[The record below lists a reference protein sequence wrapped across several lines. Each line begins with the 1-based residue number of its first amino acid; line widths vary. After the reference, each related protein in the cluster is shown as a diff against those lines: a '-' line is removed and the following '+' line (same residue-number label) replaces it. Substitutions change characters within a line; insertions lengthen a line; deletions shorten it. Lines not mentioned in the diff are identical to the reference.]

1 MIKAIEPQSPA
12 ELSGLKPGDKILY
25 VNNENVENLSYSNVI
40 EKLKQALNVS
50 DELNL
55 VVMNA
60 IEYNIFKGKNK
71 SENKIYLKIEC
82 LFLNFKTNPEIL

>member
-71 SENKIYLKIEC
+71 SEKK
-82 LFLNFKTNPEIL
+82 FV